1 MVVVSELGL
10 LRIIRLPQLQF
21 SYSCFPLAVPQC
33 IHGPV
38 PSRQTTFE
46 NTSKDRSHI
55 GSWHVDHAWHALR
68 DALVPSWRILV
79 LANVTFFLDM
89 FV

>member
-1 MVVVSELGL
+1 MVVLSELGL
-10 LRIIRLPQLQF
+10 LRRTRLPQLQF

-38 PSRQTTFE
+38 PSRQRTFE

-55 GSWHVDHAWHALR
+55 GSWHVDHVWHALL
-68 DALVPSWRILV
+68 DALVSSRRVFV
-79 LANVTFFLDM
+79 LANLTFIPDM
-89 FV
+89 FL